1 VSRHFKI
8 PLKPKMVFALSF
20 FFLLSCTSFS
30 TANSKICRKINSAK
44 KELQAKA
51 PYTRNGEPDLNSC
64 TETPIDTSF
73 IECFTKDVAEFKN
86 DGCVYAKIAK
96 TEKKLAEKLKS
107 ELEKY
112 KKINNLQILAFNDK
126 FPDSRIN
133 YETSIN
139 TYKIKIDL
147 KDSLDEILCGVGKK
161 YSNEEEL
168 MLFALLYTNKDR
180 KLQKLED
187 LIKDNSKN
195 SITIWFNLK
204 NLDILLANLEKSKAC
219 VWDRLILLQIIEK
232 HYYFE
237 CRP

>member
-1 VSRHFKI
+1 
-8 PLKPKMVFALSF
+8 M
-20 FFLLSCTSFS
+20 
-30 TANSKICRKINSAK
+30 
-44 KELQAKA
+44 QAKA

-73 IECFTKDVAEFKN
+73 IECFTKDIVELKN
-86 DGCVYAKIAK
+86 DACVYAKIAK
-96 TEKKLAEKLKS
+96 TEKASVEKLKS

-139 TYKIKIDL
+139 TYRIKISPKND
-147 KDSLDEILCGVGKK
+147 LDEILCGVGKK

-180 KLQKLED
+180 KLQKLEN
-187 LIKDNSKN
+187 LIKKNSKN
-195 SITIWFNLK
+195 SITGWFDLK
-204 NLDILLANLEKSKAC
+204 NVDILLANFENSKVC